1 MPTLNFD
8 MHRIGQTIARLRRE
22 RNMTQMALADAMGV
36 SFQAVS
42 NWERG
47 QSMPDISKLPEL
59 AELFGTTIDELL
71 GHHSPLIVKAAE
83 GKLDELPGLTVE
95 EVAQA
100 APLLPP
106 RQMDDLAD
114 RLLELPNLPDMSE
127 LMHLLPTS
135 KVDALLRQRV
145 EAGRPLK
152 ECALFASTDA
162 VDEAA
167 RTLEKQGRSIQELA
181 PFMSK
186 DCVDEIA
193 RSRAAAG
200 HVIFDLLPFLYE
212 DSVDSLARQLDA
224 ANQSIDALRPFMSED
239 ALDDI
244 ALTRLQQERSIS
256 DLLPFVGERLLIRL
270 AEAAST
276 KD

>member
-1 MPTLNFD
+1 MTTFNFD
-8 MHRIGQTIARLRRE
+8 MHRIGQTIAGLRRE
-22 RNMTQMALADAMGV
+22 RNMTQMQLADEMGV

-59 AELFGTTIDELL
+59 AELFSTTIDALL
-71 GHHSPLIVKAAE
+71 GRYSPLIEKAAE
-83 GKLDELPGLTVE
+83 NKLDELPEVRVE
-95 EVAQA
+95 ELTAA

-106 RQMDDLAD
+106 RQMDDLTD
-114 RLLELPNLPDMSE
+114 RLMELPNLPDMSE
-127 LMHLLPTS
+127 FMHLLPTS
-135 KVDALLRQRV
+135 KVDTLLRQRV
-145 EAGRPLK
+145 KAGKPLK
-152 ECALFASTDA
+152 ECALFASTGA

-167 RTLEKQGRSIQELA
+167 HTLESQGKSIQELA
-181 PFMSK
+181 PFMSEN
-186 DCVDEIA
+186 CVDEIA

-200 HVIFDLLPFLYE
+200 NSISELLPFLSE
-212 DSVDSLARQLDA
+212 DSVDALARQLDA
-224 ANQSIDALRPFMSED
+224 AGQSIDALRPFMSEE

-244 ALTRLQQERSIS
+244 ALTRLQQRRSIS

-270 AEAAST
+270 AEAASS